1 MKWKISE
8 EEINDAIRD
17 AKEKLRSDPDTIQNA
32 TTIRSTTNSSKNLP
46 TISDVQSIKNC
57 VFRISADNPALRTA
71 VQNQINQIKIKYPS
85 YKFSARFGGS

>member
-46 TISDVQSIKNC
+46 TISDVQSINNY

-71 VQNQINQIKIKYPS
+71 VQNQTNQL
-85 YKFSARFGGS
+85 